1 MMPVRQMKRIDRLLK
16 GWRES
21 EAGEGSRVFFRSRR
35 KNREK
40 AIISIMATDHCWTV
54 PKASG
59 VKIRREIRPF
69 SRVLSMKLII
79 LITPHPNPLPKHPH
93 PKKGGQLP
101 IICSQTV
108 ARKNR
113 YNSPFSLRE
122 KRESPR
128 FFLSQ

>member
-93 PKKGGQLP
+93 PKKGGTAPDYLLP
-101 IICSQTV
+101 
-108 ARKNR
+108 ARGPER
-113 YNSPFSLRE
+113 SEERRVEEEWRSRWW
-122 KRESPR
+122 
-128 FFLSQ
+128 